1 MKRSIRRDLGLQL
14 LAFYLLFVGPV
25 VLATLVFDRLSAQ
38 RLQADVKAADLSL
51 SRAIAQ
57 ESNTVMDGALQ
68 AVRQL
73 GAYPEVITADPAGME
88 PLFRTLL
95 SARPDINLIYRLD
108 AQGIMVY
115 HYPTGPGS
123 TVGWDFS
130 GRGYFQRALTTRNP
144 LLSTGRISP
153 TTEQPVATAVMPLW
167 SDDGRFLGV
176 VATNIKLQFLSHTL
190 ASIASE
196 HRPDEGFQVA
206 IIDSAG
212 QVIAH
217 PNPPALLAE
226 SSRKPAQVTQ
236 AVLNGQSGNLIM
248 PDSSGKQML
257 FSYVPIPS
265 AGWGV
270 IVDRPTAAAF
280 ATVSAA
286 HQGVLFIIAVF
297 LVVGLFF
304 WVALSRRVLQ
314 PLETLTAYSR
324 TIGLEQEIS
333 GEQRKSLERLSRRPD
348 QIGDLIRSLNRMEEA
363 IAARLQELSTLL
375 EISASVV
382 STLDTQTVLNRILE
396 QVERLMGVQMC
407 AIVALDESRGV
418 FRARASRGL
427 SQRYIEHLAINPSE
441 PLSVTLRAI
450 RSGEAIQVSDTE
462 TDASFSALRP
472 RARAEGYRSL
482 VAVPLSAQHTPPSA
496 LLVYRPDPHSYSQR
510 EINLL
515 TNFANQAAMA
525 IENATL
531 YARSD
536 MRLNEQ
542 TRRLEALIQ
551 SLQDGLIL
559 EDLQGRVLYAN
570 RRIGELVELPLEEI
584 SGVPVA
590 SLIERLVARS
600 VENEPGERTSL
611 RQQIERTLD
620 GSGSRSLEMALMFNH
635 QVRYLRLL
643 VFNVTAS
650 DGMPIGSGQILRDI
664 TQVREVD
671 RMKSSLISTVS
682 HELRTPLAA
691 IKGYATTLLAKDVQ
705 WDSLTQQ
712 EFLSIISDE
721 TDRLSGLVNDLLDMS
736 RIDAGNLIVSKVACS
751 LEELAYR
758 AAQRAHPQPGEHLQ
772 LNLPADLPVFYADPQ
787 RIEAVLRNLI
797 ENAAKYG
804 GEKSPIS
811 ITASVEGTDLV
822 VRVADE
828 GPGIPAEE
836 RERIFDSFYQLENGL
851 NRKSTGA
858 GLGLA
863 ICRGFVVAHGGKIW
877 VESRPKGACIA
888 FSLPMQGSLEAAAS
902 PRTG

>member
-1 MKRSIRRDLGLQL
+1 MKISFRRDLGLQL

-25 VLATLVFDRLSAQ
+25 VLATLVFDRMSAQ

-57 ESNTVMDGALQ
+57 ESNTAMDSALQ

-73 GAYPEVITADPAGME
+73 ATYPEVVQADPAGME
-88 PLFRTLL
+88 PLFRTLM
-95 SARPDINLIYRLD
+95 SVRPDVNLIYRLD
-108 AQGIMVY
+108 SNGIMVF

-123 TVGWDFS
+123 TIGWDFS
-130 GRGYFQRALTTRNP
+130 GRGYFQRALTTHNP

-167 SDDGRFLGV
+167 SSDGHFLGV
-176 VATNIKLQFLSHTL
+176 VATNIKLQALSHTL
-190 ASIASE
+190 ASIANE
-196 HRPDEGFQVA
+196 HRPEEGFEVA

-212 QVIAH
+212 QVIAN
-217 PNPPALLAE
+217 PNPPALLAI
-226 SSRKPAQVTQ
+226 SSRKPAEVTQ
-236 AVLNGQSGNLIM
+236 DVLNGQSGNLIIS
-248 PDSSGKQML
+248 DSSGREML
-257 FSYVPIPS
+257 YSYVPIPS

-280 ATVSAA
+280 ATVSAT
-286 HQGVLFIIAVF
+286 HRGVLFIIAVF

-304 WVALSRRVLQ
+304 WVALSRQVIQ
-314 PLETLTAYSR
+314 PLETVTAFSR
-324 TIGLEQEIS
+324 TIGLDQEI
-333 GEQRKSLERLSRRPD
+333 GDEQRQTLERLSRRPD

-363 IAARLQELSTLL
+363 IEARLQELSTLL

-396 QVERLMGVQMC
+396 QVERLMGVQMSI
-407 AIVALDESRGV
+407 IVAFDENRGV

-427 SQRYIEHLAINPSE
+427 SRRYTEQLAINPSE

-462 TDASFSALRP
+462 TDSSFSAFRP
-472 RARAEGYRSL
+472 RARSEGYRSL
-482 VAVPLSAQHTPPSA
+482 IAVPLSAQHTPPSA

-551 SLQDGLIL
+551 SLHDGLIL
-559 EDLQGRVLYAN
+559 EDLDGRVLYAN
-570 RRIGELVELPLEEI
+570 RRLGELVDLPPDEI
-584 SGVPVA
+584 SGVPVT
-590 SLIERLVARS
+590 SLMERLVAHS
-600 VENEPGERTSL
+600 AMLNANEKSSL
-611 RQQIERTLD
+611 RQRIESALDGKGPRTLE
-620 GSGSRSLEMALMFNH
+620 LALQFNH
-635 QVRYLRLL
+635 QVRYLNLQ
-643 VFNVTAS
+643 VFKVTDS
-650 DGMPIGSGQILRDI
+650 DGMPIGSGQILHDI
-664 TQVREVD
+664 TQGREVD

-691 IKGYATTLLAKDVQ
+691 IKGYATTLLADDVH
-705 WDSLTQQ
+705 WDAVTQR
-712 EFLSIISDE
+712 EFLSIISSE
-721 TDRLSGLVNDLLDMS
+721 TDRLSSLVTNLLDMS
-736 RIDAGNLIVSKVACS
+736 RIDAGNLTVSKVACN
-751 LEELAYR
+751 LEELIYR
-758 AAQRAHPQPGEHLQ
+758 AAQRAHPQPEDRLQ
-772 LNLPADLPVFYADPQ
+772 VSIPPGLPLIYADAQ
-787 RIEAVLRNLI
+787 RIEVVLRNLI
-797 ENAAKYG
+797 ENAAKYA
-804 GEKSPIS
+804 GEGSPIY
-811 ITASVEGTDLV
+811 ITANVRGGNLE
-822 VRVADE
+822 VRVDDE

-836 RERIFDSFYQLENGL
+836 SERIFDSFYQLENGL
-851 NRKSTGA
+851 DRKSTGA

-863 ICRGFVVAHGGKIW
+863 ICRGFVDAHGGKIW
-877 VESRPKGACIA
+877 VEPRERGACIA
-888 FSLPMQGSLEAAAS
+888 FSLPLENTLELEGS
-902 PRTG
+902 

>member
-1 MKRSIRRDLGLQL
+1 MKISFRRDLGLQL

-25 VLATLVFDRLSAQ
+25 VLATLVFDRMSAQ

-57 ESNTVMDGALQ
+57 ESNTAMDSALQ

-73 GAYPEVITADPAGME
+73 ATYPEVVQADPAGME
-88 PLFRTLL
+88 PLFRTLM
-95 SARPDINLIYRLD
+95 SVRPDVNLIYRLD
-108 AQGIMVY
+108 SNGIMVF

-123 TVGWDFS
+123 TIGWDFS
-130 GRGYFQRALTTRNP
+130 GRGYFQRALTTHNP

-167 SDDGRFLGV
+167 SSDGHFLGV
-176 VATNIKLQFLSHTL
+176 VATNIKLQALSHTL
-190 ASIASE
+190 ASIANE
-196 HRPDEGFQVA
+196 HRPEEGFEVA

-212 QVIAH
+212 QVIAN
-217 PNPPALLAE
+217 PNPPALLAI
-226 SSRKPAQVTQ
+226 SSRKPAEVTQ
-236 AVLNGQSGNLIM
+236 DVLNGQSGNLIIS
-248 PDSSGKQML
+248 DSSGREML
-257 FSYVPIPS
+257 YSYVPIPS

-280 ATVSAA
+280 ATVSAT
-286 HQGVLFIIAVF
+286 HRGVLFIIAVF

-304 WVALSRRVLQ
+304 WVALSRQVIQ
-314 PLETLTAYSR
+314 PLETVTAFSR
-324 TIGLEQEIS
+324 TIGLDQEI
-333 GEQRKSLERLSRRPD
+333 GDEQRQTLERLSRRPD

-363 IAARLQELSTLL
+363 IEARLQELSTLL

-396 QVERLMGVQMC
+396 QVERLMGVQMSI
-407 AIVALDESRGV
+407 IVAFDENRGV

-427 SQRYIEHLAINPSE
+427 SRRYTEQLAINPSE

-462 TDASFSALRP
+462 TDSSFSAFRP
-472 RARAEGYRSL
+472 RARSEGYRSL
-482 VAVPLSAQHTPPSA
+482 IAVPLSAQHTPPSA

-551 SLQDGLIL
+551 SLHDGLIL
-559 EDLQGRVLYAN
+559 EDLDGRVLYAN
-570 RRIGELVELPLEEI
+570 RRLGELVDLPPDEI
-584 SGVPVA
+584 SGVPVT
-590 SLIERLVARS
+590 SLMERLVAHS
-600 VENEPGERTSL
+600 AMLNANEKSSL
-611 RQQIERTLD
+611 RQRIESALDGKGPRTLE
-620 GSGSRSLEMALMFNH
+620 LALQFNH
-635 QVRYLRLL
+635 QVRYLNLQ
-643 VFNVTAS
+643 VFKVTDS
-650 DGMPIGSGQILRDI
+650 DGMPIGSGQILHDI
-664 TQVREVD
+664 TQGREVD

-691 IKGYATTLLAKDVQ
+691 IKGYATTLLADDVH
-705 WDSLTQQ
+705 WDAVTQR
-712 EFLSIISDE
+712 EFLSIISSE
-721 TDRLSGLVNDLLDMS
+721 TDRLSSLVTNLLDMS
-736 RIDAGNLIVSKVACS
+736 RIDAGNLTVSKVACN
-751 LEELAYR
+751 LEELIYR
-758 AAQRAHPQPGEHLQ
+758 AAQRAHPQPEDRLQ
-772 LNLPADLPVFYADPQ
+772 VSIPPDLPLIYADAQ
-787 RIEAVLRNLI
+787 RIEVVLRNLI
-797 ENAAKYG
+797 ENAAKYA
-804 GEKSPIS
+804 GEGSPIY
-811 ITASVEGTDLV
+811 ITANVRGGNLE
-822 VRVADE
+822 VRVDDE

-836 RERIFDSFYQLENGL
+836 SERIFDSFYQLENGL
-851 NRKSTGA
+851 DRKSTGA

-863 ICRGFVVAHGGKIW
+863 ICRGFVDAHGGKIW
-877 VESRPKGACIA
+877 VEPRERGACIA
-888 FSLPMQGSLEAAAS
+888 FSLPLENTLELEGS
-902 PRTG
+902 

>member
-1 MKRSIRRDLGLQL
+1 MKISLRRDLGLQL

-38 RLQADVKAADLSL
+38 RLQTDVKAADLSL

-57 ESNTVMDGALQ
+57 ESNTAMDGALQ

-73 GAYPEVITADPAGME
+73 AAYPEVIAADPAGME
-88 PLFRTLL
+88 QLFRTLL
-95 SARPDINLIYRLD
+95 SVRSDVNLIYRLD
-108 AQGIMVY
+108 SHGTMVY

-123 TVGWDFS
+123 TLGWDFS
-130 GRGYFQRALTTRNP
+130 GRDYFQRALNTHNP

-176 VATNIKLQFLSHTL
+176 VATNIKLQALSHTL

-196 HRPDEGFQVA
+196 HRPEEGFQVA

-226 SSRKPAQVTQ
+226 SSRKPAEVTQ
-236 AVLNGQSGNLIM
+236 AVLNGQSGNLII
-248 PDSSGKQML
+248 PDSSGKEML

-304 WVALSRRVLQ
+304 WVALSRQVLQ
-314 PLETLTAYSR
+314 PLETLTAFSR
-324 TIGLEQEIS
+324 TIGLDQEITN
-333 GEQRKSLERLSRRPD
+333 EQRKSLDRLSRRPD

-363 IAARLQELSTLL
+363 IEARLQELSTLL

-396 QVERLMGVQMC
+396 QVERLMEVKMC
-407 AIVALDESRGV
+407 AIVALDETRGV

-427 SQRYIEHLAINPSE
+427 SQRYIDHLAINPSE

-450 RSGEAIQVSDTE
+450 RSGEAVQVSDTE
-462 TDASFSALRP
+462 TDASFSASRP

-482 VAVPLSAQHTPPSA
+482 IAVPLSAQHTPPSA
-496 LLVYRPDPHSYSQR
+496 LLVYRPDPHRYNQR

-542 TRRLEALIQ
+542 TRRLEALVQ

-570 RRIGELVELPLEEI
+570 RRIGELVDLPLEEI
-584 SGVPVA
+584 SGAPVA
-590 SLIERLVARS
+590 NLIDRLVARS
-600 VENEPGERTSL
+600 VENEGGERTSL
-611 RQQIERTLD
+611 RQKIEQALEGR
-620 GSGSRSLEMALMFNH
+620 GPRSLELALQMNH

-691 IKGYATTLLAKDVQ
+691 IKGYATTLLADDVH
-705 WDSLTQQ
+705 WDTATQQ
-712 EFLSIISDE
+712 EFLTIISGE
-721 TDRLSGLVNDLLDMS
+721 TDRLSNLVNDLLDMS
-736 RIDAGNLIVSKVACS
+736 RIDAGNLTVSKVACS
-751 LEELAYR
+751 LEELVYR
-758 AAQRAHPQPGEHLQ
+758 AAQRAHPQPGDRLQ
-772 LNLPADLPVFYADPQ
+772 LSLPTDLPLFYADPQ
-787 RIEAVLRNLI
+787 RIEVVLRNLI
-797 ENAAKYG
+797 ENAAKYA
-804 GEKSPIS
+804 GERSPIA
-811 ITASVEGTDLV
+811 ITASVEAGNLV
-822 VRVADE
+822 VWVDDR

-836 RERIFDSFYQLENGL
+836 SERIFDSFYRLENGL
-851 NRKSTGA
+851 DRKFAGA

-877 VESRPKGACIA
+877 VEPRQTGACIA
-888 FSLPMQGSLEAAAS
+888 FSLPLESALETTAS
-902 PRTG
+902 PPIG

>member
-1 MKRSIRRDLGLQL
+1 MKTPFRRDLGFQL

-38 RLQADVKAADLSL
+38 RLQTDVQAADLSL

-73 GAYPEVITADPAGME
+73 GAYPEVIAADPVGME
-88 PLFRTLL
+88 PLFRTML
-95 SARPDINLIYRLD
+95 SVRPDINLIYRLD
-108 AQGIMVY
+108 PKGIMVY
-115 HYPTGPGS
+115 HYPIGPGS
-123 TVGWDFS
+123 TLGWDFS
-130 GRGYFQRALTTRNP
+130 GRDYYQRALTTRNP
-144 LLSTGRISP
+144 LLSIGRISP

-167 SDDGRFLGV
+167 SDDGRFLGL

-196 HRPDEGFQVA
+196 HRPEEGFQVA

-217 PNPPALLAE
+217 PDPPALLAE
-226 SSRKPAQVTQ
+226 SSRKPAEVTQ

-248 PDSSGKQML
+248 PDSSGKEVL
-257 FSYVPIPS
+257 YSYVPIPS

-286 HQGVLFIIAVF
+286 HRGVLFIIAVF

-304 WVALSRRVLQ
+304 WVALVRRVLQ
-314 PLETLTAYSR
+314 PLETLTTYSR
-324 TIGLEQEIS
+324 TIGLDQEIS
-333 GEQRKSLERLSRRPD
+333 EVQRRSLDRLSRRPD
-348 QIGDLIRSLNRMEEA
+348 QIGDLIRSLKRMEEA
-363 IAARLQELSTLL
+363 IEARLQELSTLL

-441 PLSVTLRAI
+441 PLSATLRAI
-450 RSGEAIQVSDTE
+450 RSGEAIQISDTE
-462 TDASFSALRP
+462 TDASFSASRP

-482 VAVPLSAQHTPPSA
+482 IAVPLSAQHTPPSA
-496 LLVYRPDPHSYSQR
+496 LLVYRPGPYNYSQR

-536 MRLNEQ
+536 MRLREQ
-542 TRRLEALIQ
+542 THRLEALIQ
-551 SLQDGLIL
+551 SMQDGIIL

-570 RRIGELVELPLEEI
+570 RRIGELVDLPLEEI

-590 SLIERLVARS
+590 NLIERLVTSS
-600 VENEPGERTSL
+600 VENKAGERARL
-611 RQQIERTLD
+611 HENIERALD
-620 GSGSRSLEMALMFNH
+620 GRGPHSLELALQINH

-643 VFNVTAS
+643 VFKVTGA
-650 DGMPIGSGQILRDI
+650 DGTPIGSGQLLRDI
-664 TQVREVD
+664 TQGREVD

-705 WDSLTQQ
+705 WDSATQQ
-712 EFLSIISDE
+712 EFLTIISEE
-721 TDRLSGLVNDLLDMS
+721 TDRLSDLVNDLLDMS
-736 RIDAGNLIVSKVACS
+736 RIDAGNLTVSKVACN
-751 LEELAYR
+751 LEELVYR
-758 AAQRAHPQPGEHLQ
+758 AAQRAHPQPGDRLR
-772 LNLPADLPVFYADPQ
+772 LSIPPDLPLFYADPQ

-797 ENAAKYG
+797 ENAAKYA
-804 GEKSPIS
+804 GEHSPIF
-811 ITASVEGTDLV
+811 ITASAAAGELV
-822 VRVADE
+822 VRVSDE

-836 RERIFDSFYQLENGL
+836 SERIFDSFYQLENGL
-851 NRKSTGA
+851 NRKTGGA

-863 ICRGFVVAHGGKIW
+863 ICRGFVIAHGGKIW
-877 VESRPKGACIA
+877 AEPSQTGACIA
-888 FSLPMQGSLEAAAS
+888 FSLPLEGPLEAAAA
-902 PRTG
+902 PQTG

>member
-1 MKRSIRRDLGLQL
+1 MKISLRRDLGLQL

-38 RLQADVKAADLSL
+38 RLQADVKATDLSL

-57 ESNTVMDGALQ
+57 ESNTAMDNALQ

-73 GAYPEVITADPAGME
+73 ATYPEVIAADPAGME
-88 PLFRTLL
+88 PLFHTLL
-95 SARPDINLIYRLD
+95 SVRPDINLIYRLD
-108 AQGIMVY
+108 SHGIMVY

-123 TVGWDFS
+123 TLGWDFS
-130 GRGYFQRALTTRNP
+130 GREYFHRALTTHNP
-144 LLSTGRISP
+144 LMSTGRISP
-153 TTEQPVATAVMPLW
+153 TTQQPVATAVMPLW

-176 VATNIKLQFLSHTL
+176 VATNIKLQSLSHTL

-196 HRPDEGFQVA
+196 HRPEEGFQVA
-206 IIDSAG
+206 IIDSGG
-212 QVIAH
+212 QVIAN

-226 SSRKPAQVTQ
+226 SSRRPAEVTQ
-236 AVLNGQSGNLIM
+236 AVLNGQSGTLII
-248 PDSSGKQML
+248 PDSSGEEAL

-270 IVDRPTAAAF
+270 IVDRPTSAAF
-280 ATVSAA
+280 ATVSAT
-286 HQGVLFIIAVF
+286 HRGVLFIIAVF

-314 PLETLTAYSR
+314 PLESLTAYSR
-324 TIGLEQEIS
+324 TIGLEQKIS
-333 GEQRKSLERLSRRPD
+333 DEGRKSLDRLSRRPD
-348 QIGDLIRSLNRMEEA
+348 QIGDLIRSLKRMEEA
-363 IAARLQELSTLL
+363 IEARLQELSTLL

-407 AIVALDESRGV
+407 AIVALDESKGV

-427 SQRYIEHLAINPSE
+427 SKRYTEHLAINPSE

-462 TDASFSALRP
+462 TDASFSASRP
-472 RARAEGYRSL
+472 RARSEGYRSL
-482 VAVPLSAQHTPPSA
+482 IAVPLNAQHTPPSA
-496 LLVYRPDPHSYSQR
+496 LLVYRPTPHSYSQR
-510 EINLL
+510 EVNLL

-570 RRIGELVELPLEEI
+570 RRISELVDLPLEEI
-584 SGVPVA
+584 IGAPVA
-590 SLIERLVARS
+590 NLINRLVDRS
-600 VENEPGERTSL
+600 VEHAAGERSIL
-611 RQQIERTLD
+611 QNRIEAALD
-620 GSGSRSLEMALMFNH
+620 GQGPRSLELALQFNH
-635 QVRYLRLL
+635 QVCYLRLL
-643 VFNVTAS
+643 VFNVTAT

-664 TQVREVD
+664 TQVHEVD

-691 IKGYATTLLAKDVQ
+691 IKGYATTLLAKDVH
-705 WDSLTQQ
+705 WDTITQQ
-712 EFLSIISDE
+712 EFLAIISDE
-721 TDRLSGLVNDLLDMS
+721 TDHLSSLVNDLLDMS
-736 RIDAGNLIVSKVACS
+736 RIDAGNLTVSKVACS
-751 LEELAYR
+751 LEELVYR
-758 AAQRAHPQPGEHLQ
+758 AAQRAHPQPGDRLQ
-772 LNLPADLPVFYADPQ
+772 MRVPPDLPLFYADPQ

-797 ENAAKYG
+797 ENAAKYA
-804 GEKSPIS
+804 GENSPIW
-811 ITASVEGTDLV
+811 INAGVEANNLV
-822 VRVADE
+822 VRVSDE

-836 RERIFDSFYQLENGL
+836 SERIFDSFYQLENGL
-851 NRKSTGA
+851 NRRSSGA

-863 ICRGFVVAHGGKIW
+863 ICRGFVIAHGGKIW
-877 VESRPKGACIA
+877 VEPRQKGACIV
-888 FSLPMQGSLEAAAS
+888 FSLPLESAPELTAS
-902 PRTG
+902 ASIG

>member
-1 MKRSIRRDLGLQL
+1 MKISLRRDLGLQL

-25 VLATLVFDRLSAQ
+25 VLATLAFDRISAQ
-38 RLQADVKAADLSL
+38 RLQTDVKATDLSL

-57 ESNTVMDGALQ
+57 ESNTTMDNALQ

-73 GAYPEVITADPAGME
+73 AMYPEVISADPAGME

-95 SARPDINLIYRLD
+95 SVRPDINLVYRLD
-108 AQGIMVY
+108 SHGIMVY

-123 TVGWDFS
+123 TLGWDFS
-130 GRGYFQRALTTRNP
+130 GREYFHRALTTHNP
-144 LLSTGRISP
+144 LMSTGRISP
-153 TTEQPVATAVMPLW
+153 TTQQPVATAVMPLW
-167 SDDGRFLGV
+167 SDDGQFLGV
-176 VATNIKLQFLSHTL
+176 VATNIKLQSLSHTL

-196 HRPDEGFQVA
+196 HRPEEGFQVA

-212 QVIAH
+212 QVIAN

-226 SSRKPAQVTQ
+226 SSRRPAEVTQ
-236 AVLNGQSGNLIM
+236 AVLNGQSGNLII
-248 PDSSGKQML
+248 PDSSGKEVL

-280 ATVSAA
+280 ATVSAT
-286 HQGVLFIIAVF
+286 HRGVLFIIAVF

-304 WVALSRRVLQ
+304 WVALSRQVLQ

-324 TIGLEQEIS
+324 TIGLELKIS
-333 GEQRKSLERLSRRPD
+333 DEQRKSLENLSRRPD

-363 IAARLQELSTLL
+363 IEARLQELSTLL

-407 AIVALDESRGV
+407 AIVALDENKGL

-427 SQRYIEHLAINPSE
+427 SQRYTEHLAINPSE

-462 TDASFSALRP
+462 TDASFSASRP
-472 RARAEGYRSL
+472 RARSEGYRSL
-482 VAVPLSAQHTPPSA
+482 IAVPLSAQHTPPSA
-496 LLVYRPDPHSYSQR
+496 LLVYRPVPHRYSQR
-510 EINLL
+510 EVNLL

-559 EDLQGRVLYAN
+559 EDLKGRVLYAN
-570 RRIGELVELPLEEI
+570 RRIGELVDLPLEEI
-584 SGVPVA
+584 IGAPVEN
-590 SLIERLVARS
+590 LIKRLVARA
-600 VENEPGERTSL
+600 VNNEAGERSSL
-611 RQQIERTLD
+611 QQKIEGALD
-620 GSGSRSLEMALMFNH
+620 GRGPRSLELALQLDH
-635 QVRYLRLL
+635 QKYYLRLL
-643 VFNVTAS
+643 VFNVTAT

-664 TQVREVD
+664 TQIHEVD

-705 WDSLTQQ
+705 WDTLTQQ
-712 EFLSIISDE
+712 EFLNIISDE
-721 TDRLSGLVNDLLDMS
+721 TDRLSNLVNDLLDMS
-736 RIDAGNLIVSKVACS
+736 RIDGGNLTVSKEACN
-751 LEELAYR
+751 LEELVYR
-758 AAQRAHPQPGEHLQ
+758 AAQRAHPGPGDRLQ
-772 LNLPADLPVFYADPQ
+772 LNIPPDLPLFYADPQ

-797 ENAAKYG
+797 ENAAKYA
-804 GEKSPIS
+804 GENSPVRIS
-811 ITASVEGTDLV
+811 ANVEANHLV
-822 VRVADE
+822 IRVNDE

-851 NRKSTGA
+851 NRKSSGA

-863 ICRGFVVAHGGKIW
+863 ICRGFVIAHGGKIW
-877 VESRPKGACIA
+877 VEPRQTGACIA
-888 FSLPMQGSLEAAAS
+888 FSLPLESVLETTAS
-902 PRTG
+902 S

>member
-73 GAYPEVITADPAGME
+73 GAYPEVIAADPAGME

-95 SARPDINLIYRLD
+95 TARPDINLIYRLD
-108 AQGIMVY
+108 AHGIMVY

-280 ATVSAA
+280 ATVSAT

-333 GEQRKSLERLSRRPD
+333 GEQHKSLERLSRRPD

-570 RRIGELVELPLEEI
+570 RRIGELVELPLEDI

-600 VENEPGERTSL
+600 VENEAGEQASL
-611 RQQIERTLD
+611 RQQIEHALD
-620 GSGSRSLEMALMFNH
+620 GSGPRSLEMALMFNH

-643 VFNVTAS
+643 IFNVTAS

-705 WDSLTQQ
+705 WDNLTQQ

-721 TDRLSGLVNDLLDMS
+721 TDRLSSLVNDLLDMS

-751 LEELAYR
+751 LEELVYR

-772 LNLPADLPVFYADPQ
+772 LNLPADLPVFFADPQ

-797 ENAAKYG
+797 ENAAKYA
-804 GEKSPIS
+804 GEDSPIS
-811 ITASVEGTDLV
+811 ISAGVEAGNLV

-863 ICRGFVVAHGGKIW
+863 ICRGFVIAHGGKIW

>member
-1 MKRSIRRDLGLQL
+1 MKISFRRDLGLQL

-25 VLATLVFDRLSAQ
+25 VLATLVFDRMSAQ

-57 ESNTVMDGALQ
+57 ESNTSMDSALQ

-73 GAYPEVITADPAGME
+73 ATYPEVIQADPAGME
-88 PLFRTLL
+88 PLFRTVM
-95 SARPDINLIYRLD
+95 SVRPDVNLIYRLD
-108 AQGIMVY
+108 SNGIMVF

-123 TVGWDFS
+123 TIGWDFS
-130 GRGYFQRALTTRNP
+130 GRGYFKRALTTHNP

-167 SDDGRFLGV
+167 SSDGHFLGV
-176 VATNIKLQFLSHTL
+176 VATNIKLQALSHTL
-190 ASIASE
+190 ASIADE
-196 HRPDEGFQVA
+196 HRPEEGFQVA

-212 QVIAH
+212 QVIAN
-217 PNPPALLAE
+217 PNPPALLAA
-226 SSRKPAQVTQ
+226 SSRKPAEVTQ
-236 AVLNGQSGNLIM
+236 DVLNGQSGNLIIS
-248 PDSSGKQML
+248 DSSGRETL
-257 FSYVPIPS
+257 YSYVPIPS

-280 ATVSAA
+280 ATVSAT

-304 WVALSRRVLQ
+304 WVALSRQVIQ
-314 PLETLTAYSR
+314 PLETVTAFSR
-324 TIGLEQEIS
+324 TIGLDQEI
-333 GEQRKSLERLSRRPD
+333 GDEQHQSLERLSHRPD

-363 IAARLQELSTLL
+363 IEARLQELSTLL

-407 AIVALDESRGV
+407 VIVAFDESRGV

-427 SQRYIEHLAINPSE
+427 SRRYIEQLAINPSE

-462 TDASFSALRP
+462 TDVSFSASRP

-482 VAVPLSAQHTPPSA
+482 IAVPLSAQHTPPSA

-551 SLQDGLIL
+551 SLHDGLIL
-559 EDLQGRVLYAN
+559 EDLDGRVLYAN
-570 RRIGELVELPLEEI
+570 RRIGELIDLPPDEI
-584 SGVPVA
+584 SGVPVT
-590 SLIERLVARS
+590 SLMERLVVHSAVLKTDEQS
-600 VENEPGERTSL
+600 GL
-611 RQQIERTLD
+611 RQRIESALD
-620 GSGSRSLEMALMFNH
+620 GRGPRSLELALQFNH
-635 QVRYLRLL
+635 QVRYLRLQ
-643 VFNVTAS
+643 VFEVTDS

-691 IKGYATTLLAKDVQ
+691 IKGYATTLLADDVH
-705 WDSLTQQ
+705 WDAVTQR
-712 EFLSIISDE
+712 EFLSIISSE
-721 TDRLSGLVNDLLDMS
+721 TDRLSSLVTNLLDMS
-736 RIDAGNLIVSKVACS
+736 RIDAGNLTVSKVACN
-751 LEELAYR
+751 LEELIYR
-758 AAQRAHPQPGEHLQ
+758 AAQRAHPQPEDRLQ
-772 LNLPADLPVFYADPQ
+772 VSIPPDLPLVYADPQ
-787 RIEAVLRNLI
+787 RIEVVLRNLI
-797 ENAAKYG
+797 ENAAKYA
-804 GEKSPIS
+804 GERSSIY
-811 ITASVEGTDLV
+811 ITANVRAGNLV
-822 VRVADE
+822 VRVDDE

-836 RERIFDSFYQLENGL
+836 SERIFDSFYQLENGL
-851 NRKSTGA
+851 DRKSTGA

-863 ICRGFVVAHGGKIW
+863 ICRGFVNAHGGKIW
-877 VESRPKGACIA
+877 VEPRKRGACIA
-888 FSLPMQGSLEAAAS
+888 FSLPLES
-902 PRTG
+902 TLEIEGL